1 MVHERAGSILVRYEA
16 ALWSVL
22 GALAYLARDNTRMV
36 YPDILWLFA
45 LLLLVSL
52 GAAWAVRRWPR
63 KDWPHAACTV
73 ASFAVIAGI
82 QSRSGGPESNLW
94 VLYFLPLFSSA
105 LLLRGRELAWVA
117 VGASICDALMYVGPD
132 AGWGAS
138 VGFEVA
144 VKTGV
149 LWAAAGSTWILAES
163 ERRLRAR
170 SESQRATLGRL
181 ESDLRAAETARSRDQ
196 RLAEVGLASAAT
208 AHDLATPLTVIR
220 GYAQLRLE
228 QAGLDA
234 DLKKD
239 LQRIDRAAS
248 FCQQLAATTLSTARG
263 GERATPRLSLI
274 SSAEN
279 ALSLSEDV
287 LKSRR
292 IKVLRDYSDGEF
304 WVHGQS
310 NELERI
316 FLNLISNAAKAMP
329 DGGTLTVRLACSD
342 TPEGDRVE
350 AHVEDSGPGIPP
362 EVLARMF
369 SPFVTTHADS
379 GGTGLGLYLCRE
391 AARRQGGDLTVF
403 NRPGGGAVFSLRLP
417 PAKAAA
423 AAPARAEL
431 AA

>member
-22 GALAYLARDNTRMV
+22 GALAYLARNNTRLV
-36 YPDILWLFA
+36 YPDVLWLFA
-45 LLLLVSL
+45 LLLAVSL
-52 GAAWAVRRWPR
+52 GAAWAVRRWPQ

-82 QSRSGGPESNLW
+82 QSRSGGAESNLW

-117 VGASICDALMYVGPD
+117 IGASLCDALMYVGPD
-132 AGWGAS
+132 SAWGPA
-138 VGFEVA
+138 VGFELA

-163 ERRLRAR
+163 ERRARAR
-170 SESQRATLGRL
+170 SESQREALGRL
-181 ESDLRAAETARSRDQ
+181 ESDLKDAETARERDH
-196 RLAEVGLASAAT
+196 RLAAVGLASAAT

-228 QAGLDA
+228 QTDLDA

-239 LQRIDRAAS
+239 LERIDRAAS
-248 FCQQLAATTLSTARG
+248 FCQQLASATLSTARG
-263 GERATPRLSLI
+263 GERAGACLNLTE
-274 SSAEN
+274 SAEN
-279 ALSLSEDV
+279 ALALSEDV

-292 IKVLRDYSDGEF
+292 IAVSRDFADGEF
-304 WVHGQS
+304 RVQGQGS
-310 NELERI
+310 ELERI
-316 FLNLISNAAKAMP
+316 FLNLIANAAKAMP
-329 DGGTLTVRLACSD
+329 DGGTLTVRLSPLE
-342 TPEGDRVE
+342 TPEGECVEARVE
-350 AHVEDSGPGIPP
+350 DTGRGIPP
-362 EVLARMF
+362 EVLSKLF
-369 SPFVTTHADS
+369 SPFVTSRADS

-391 AARRQGGDLTVF
+391 TARRHGGDLTAF

-417 PAKAAA
+417 LAE
-423 AAPARAEL
+423 APRFSAIIQAC
-431 AA
+431 

>member
-1 MVHERAGSILVRYEA
+1 MVHERAGTILVRYEA

-45 LLLLVSL
+45 LLLVVSL

-117 VGASICDALMYVGPD
+117 IGASLCDALMYVGPD
-132 AGWGAS
+132 SAWGAS
-138 VGFEVA
+138 VGFELA

-163 ERRLRAR
+163 ERRVRAR
-170 SESQRATLGRL
+170 SEVQRETLGRL
-181 ESDLRAAETARSRDQ
+181 ESNLKEAETARGRDQ
-196 RLAEVGLASAAT
+196 RLAKVGLASAAT

-228 QAGLDA
+228 QPDLDA
-234 DLKKD
+234 DIKKD
-239 LQRIDRAAS
+239 LQRIDRAAA
-248 FCQQLAATTLSTARG
+248 FCQQVASMTLSAARG
-263 GERATPRLSLI
+263 GARPAPRLDLMSC
-274 SSAEN
+274 AEN
-279 ALSLSEDV
+279 ALALSEDV

-292 IKVLRDYSDGEF
+292 IKVARDYADGEF

-310 NELERI
+310 SELERI

-329 DGGTLTVRLACSD
+329 DGGTLTVRLSASD
-342 TPEGDRVE
+342 TPEGERIM
-350 AHVEDSGPGIPP
+350 AHVEDTGPGIPAAI
-362 EVLARMF
+362 LAKIF
-369 SPFVTTHADS
+369 SPFVTTRAQS

-391 AARRQGGDLTVF
+391 TAQIG
-403 NRPGGGAVFSLRLP
+403 
-417 PAKAAA
+417 
-423 AAPARAEL
+423 RASCRERV
-431 AA
+431 